1 MDVCVPEHRS
11 SSSNGDAVAKMS
23 MFIFVSRLKT
33 VVSRGLVFFRML
45 NIRGYMLPPMRK
57 EIVNMRRTRDP
68 SVAVAL

>member
-11 SSSNGDAVAKMS
+11 SSSNDDAVAKMS